1 MKSGYYNTAN
11 CLNNERKDSN
21 TNIHIHEKC
30 KGIKYNNVKTHDKHN
45 FKIIKIGNN
54 DKDKKNQW
62 AFSHLFT
69 LIRELFSSLKPL
81 LTYNHDGR
89 L

>member
-30 KGIKYNNVKTHDKHN
+30 KGIKYNNVKTHDKQ
-45 FKIIKIGNN
+45 F
-54 DKDKKNQW
+54 
-62 AFSHLFT
+62 
-69 LIRELFSSLKPL
+69 
-81 LTYNHDGR
+81 
-89 L
+89 